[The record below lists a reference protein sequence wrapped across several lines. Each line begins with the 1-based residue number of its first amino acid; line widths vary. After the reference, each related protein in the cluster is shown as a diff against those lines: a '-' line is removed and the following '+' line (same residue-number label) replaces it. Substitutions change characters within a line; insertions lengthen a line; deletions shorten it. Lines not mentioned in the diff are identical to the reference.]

1 VIETIFLRLRFI
13 LIGLAVLAGLVVFQ
27 LLRIEFA
34 RGSIVYFRDLSETI
48 SQRPREFAPERGRL
62 YDRDGD
68 LLATNDVQYEL
79 GLSPSYV
86 VKPNDVA
93 TTLSDILDKSVS
105 ELMLAVQSDKPYI
118 LVERPVSAE
127 IGYQIKALANDEN
140 GLNLNGVDLTPI
152 PHRFYPGGPLASQV
166 LGFVAYNQAG
176 RLVGYFGVEGFYNS
190 LLSGRMVEGIEQVV
204 PFEAQPDPTPAE
216 GADLYLT
223 LDRDIQYLV
232 EVTMAD
238 AIARYGAVSG
248 TIIVMDPKT
257 GEILGMSSWPT
268 FDPNNYVQYPPTD
281 PENPAV
287 GGQYEPGSTFKI
299 LTMAAALD
307 SGKVTPQTPFVDTGF
322 IEVGGVPIRNWDG
335 GAWGPVD
342 MVGCLQHS
350 LNVCMASLSTSLGPN
365 VFYNYLSAFGIG
377 HLTSVDLATETP
389 GHLKKPG
396 DPDWFDSEL
405 GTNSFGQG
413 VAVTPI
419 QLVTAVSAVANG
431 GTMMQPHI
439 LLRVQDGGSVHTTR
453 PQVLGRPIKPETAAT
468 LSEMLAQSLERGE
481 GGNDVLVPGYR
492 IAGKTGTAQIPMP
505 GGYDPSRSIAS
516 FIGWG
521 PVDDPRFVVLVKLD
535 RPATSIWGSE
545 TAAPVFS
552 SLVRRLV
559 VLMEIPP
566 DDARRALQSQAR

>member
-1 VIETIFLRLRFI
+1 LIETIFSRLRFI
-13 LIGLAVLAGLVVFQ
+13 LIGLAALAGLVVFQ
-27 LLRIEFA
+27 LLRIEF
-34 RGSIVYFRDLSETI
+34 GSSSTVYFRDLSQTI
-48 SQRPREFAPERGRL
+48 SQRTREFSPERGRL
-62 YDRDGD
+62 YDRHGE

-86 VKPNDVA
+86 VKPKDVA
-93 TTLSDILDKSVS
+93 TALSDILDKSIS
-105 ELMLAVQSDKPYI
+105 DLMVAAQSDKPYV
-118 LVERPVSAE
+118 LVERPVSAD
-127 IGYQIKALANDEN
+127 IGDQIKALTNKDN
-140 GLNLNGVDLTPI
+140 GPNLNGIDLTPI

-176 RLVGYFGVEGFYNS
+176 HLFGYFGVEGFYNS
-190 LLSGRMVEGIEQVV
+190 LLSGRMVQGVEQVV
-204 PFEAQPDPTPAE
+204 PFDAQPDPTPAQ

-287 GGQYEPGSTFKI
+287 SGQYEPGSTFKI

-307 SGKVTPQTPFVDTGF
+307 SGKVKPQTPFVDTGF

-335 GAWGPVD
+335 AAWGPVD

-350 LNVCMASLSTSLGPN
+350 LNVCMASLSTSLGPK

-377 HLTSVDLATETP
+377 HSTNVDLAAENP
-389 GHLKKPG
+389 GRLKQPG
-396 DPDWFDSEL
+396 DPEWFDSDL

-413 VAVTPI
+413 VAVTPL
-419 QLVTAVSAVANG
+419 QLVTAVAAVANG
-431 GTMMQPHI
+431 GAMMQPHI
-439 LLRVQDGGSVHTTR
+439 LLRVQDGSSIHTTR
-453 PQVLGRPIKPETAAT
+453 PEVLGRPIKPETAAT
-468 LSEMLAQSLERGE
+468 LSEMLAESLERGE
-481 GGNDVLVPGYR
+481 GGNDALVPGYR
-492 IAGKTGTAQIPMP
+492 LAGKTGTAQIPIP
-505 GGYDPSRSIAS
+505 GGYDPAQTIAS
-516 FIGWG
+516 FVGWG

-535 RPATSIWGSE
+535 RPTTSIWGSE
-545 TAAPVFS
+545 TAAPVFA
-552 SLVRRLV
+552 SLVKRLV

-566 DDARRALQSQAR
+566 DDARHALHGQ